1 LRKSGRR
8 TRLAFSFQVKS
19 LSHLGGVEPATW
31 MRGSGAATFL
41 GVPLE
46 AGESWRNPRTW
57 RSAPQRGGILELTM
71 PVPTPGR
78 EGEAPSLV
86 LQELSTQSD
95 LSASAGLPSAGEAQF
110 PTVRGGANRFAGG
123 HMDAERGAGLV
134 GLPAERIRYCYW
146 VRLGFARGS
155 RCSPSGRW
163 AGWRRS
169 PSAAECIVWHIMTL
183 AIVLGTISAFDMPGR
198 QSLIVRM
205 TSTEDLLHAISM
217 NSAIFNGARV
227 VGGFQIRPRA
237 PRRAHT
243 AGRAGRDGRDGIG
256 SGGRHA
262 GVRRQ
267 FSACSHGRRFS
278 TYRWRRC
285 RRSDI
290 A

>member
-1 LRKSGRR
+1 
-8 TRLAFSFQVKS
+8 
-19 LSHLGGVEPATW
+19 
-31 MRGSGAATFL
+31 
-41 GVPLE
+41 
-46 AGESWRNPRTW
+46 
-57 RSAPQRGGILELTM
+57 M

-110 PTVRGGANRFAGG
+110 PTVRGGANCFAGG

-227 VGGFQIRPRA
+227 VGGFKYVHEHRA
-237 PRRAHT
+237 VRTLLGVLGVMGAT
-243 AGRAGRDGRDGIG
+243 G
-256 SGGRHA
+256 SGAVA
-262 GVRRQ
+262 GTLVFGASFLRVRMVED
-267 FSACSHGRRFS
+267 FLL
-278 TYRWRRC
+278 
-285 RRSDI
+285 I
-290 A
+290 AGGDAADRI